1 MRLLLFA
8 GTGGVGTTTAALAT
22 AALAARTAKVLLVS
36 AGVPGVPAGPA
47 PVRLGDLQVLH
58 VDPRRRFE
66 ERWPAVATEV
76 ALPPGV
82 ASLLTLLEAR
92 DRALPGDWDAVL
104 VDAPPVEEL
113 LSLGELAGSVERVWP
128 ARERIVH
135 RTAFGDAVGTVQT
148 ASEAIR
154 TFLAGASVRLVV
166 APSIAGVASARRL
179 STALALHG
187 YVLDS
192 VVANRVLPAEA
203 GDTPWASQLRAGQQ
217 AALAALD
224 LGVPVLRVPH
234 LATEPADPASLGRE
248 IYGPADP
255 IAPAPPVPALPVTR
269 SGSEYEL
276 RVALPFVRR
285 SDVRLARSGD
295 DLVVTVGDQ
304 LRRLALPPVLRRC
317 VAVGATAGD
326 GAVRVRFRPDPDL
339 WHRDLPVAGTHSAGG
354 PQ

>member
-1 MRLLLFA
+1 LRLLLFA

-22 AALAARTAKVLLVS
+22 AALAASSAKVLLVS
-36 AGVPGVPAGPA
+36 AGVPSVPPGPS
-47 PVRLGDLQVLH
+47 PVGLGALSVLH
-58 VDPRRRFE
+58 VDARRRFE

-76 ALPPGV
+76 ALPPGL
-82 ASLLTLLEAR
+82 ASMLTLLDAR
-92 DRALPGDWDAVL
+92 DRTRHGDWDAVL

-128 ARERIVH
+128 ARDRIVH

-148 ASEAIR
+148 AAAAIR

-166 APSIAGVASARRL
+166 APSAAGVVAARRL

-187 YVLDS
+187 YGLDS
-192 VVANRVLPAEA
+192 VIANRVLPAEA
-203 GDTPWASQLRAGQQ
+203 GDSAWASQLRAGQE

-224 LGVPVLRVPH
+224 LGVPVLRVPF
-234 LATEPADPASLGRE
+234 LATEPDPESLGRE
-248 IYGPADP
+248 IYGSADP
-255 IAPAPPVPALPVTR
+255 IAPADVPDPVPVTR
-269 SGSEYEL
+269 SGPDYEL

-326 GAVRVRFRPDPDL
+326 GAIRVRFRPDPAL
-339 WHRDLPVAGTHSAGG
+339 W
-354 PQ
+354 PQEVS

>member
-1 MRLLLFA
+1 LRLLLFA
-8 GTGGVGTTTAALAT
+8 GAGGVGTTTAALAT

-36 AGVPGVPAGPA
+36 TGVPGVAAGPA
-47 PVRLGDLQVLH
+47 LVRRGDLQVLH
-58 VDPRRRFE
+58 VDVRRRFE

-76 ALPPGV
+76 ALPPGM
-82 ASLLTLLEAR
+82 ASLLTLLDAR
-92 DRALPGDWDAVL
+92 DRALHGDWDAVL
-104 VDAPPVEEL
+104 VDAPPVGEL
-113 LSLGELAGSVERVWP
+113 LSLGELAGSVERLWP
-128 ARERIVH
+128 ARDRIVH
-135 RTAFGDAVGTVQT
+135 RTALGDAVGTLQT
-148 ASEAIR
+148 ASESIR

-166 APSIAGVASARRL
+166 TPSASGVAAARRL

-187 YVLDS
+187 YAVDS
-192 VVANRVLPAEA
+192 VIANRVLPAEA
-203 GDTPWASQLRAGQQ
+203 GDSPWASQLRAGQE

-224 LGVPVLRVPH
+224 LGVPVLRVPF
-234 LATEPADPASLGRE
+234 LATEPDPEPLGRE
-248 IYGPADP
+248 VYGSADP
-255 IAPAPPVPALPVTR
+255 IAPAPPIPALPVTR

-326 GAVRVRFRPDPDL
+326 GAVRVRFRPDPAL
-339 WHRDLPVAGTHSAGG
+339 W
-354 PQ
+354 PQEVS